1 MPFFGRL
8 LRMNPAYQQIL
19 PTMKFPVS
27 LRAFYF
33 ALLSLALVGAAQK
46 AAAHGV
52 QVAYGTTPTGFVR
65 IYIEHWH
72 GALAPGNLG
81 ANDNI
86 NVSVTAGAV
95 TNSLNVNV
103 SGTVNNTTL
112 ANLPGLTAA
121 PIVLST
127 GSRANTERNWGY
139 WDFAPGSCNQPISI
153 TINGGNSVIFT
164 EQSANIYPVT
174 IAAQTFTDQA
184 GPVIT
189 APNLTVPGGCLGT
202 NVNFS
207 ATVVDDCDPN
217 PTVTYSHTSGS
228 FFQVGT
234 TPVTVTAR
242 DNTGKTTVK
251 TFNVTVFVNDTTPPV
266 LTVPAP
272 ISVNTAPGLCGAN
285 VTFATSATDNCST
298 ATVLNTPA
306 SGSFFAKG
314 TTSVKSVATDA
325 NGNSTTKFFNVTVA
339 DSQAPTI
346 TAPADI
352 VANTAAGTCAATV
365 SFAATASDNCPGV
378 SISYSTNPGTSFA
391 KGSTVVTATATDA
404 AGLTA
409 TATFTVTVVDAQA
422 PTITTSASAATVAC
436 NANSAAALS
445 TWLANNG
452 GAVAADACG
461 PVTWSNNFSALS
473 GSCGTTGAAT
483 VVFTATDG
491 SGNKATTT
499 ATFTVVDTTAPTITT
514 AAAALTLESS
524 GAGTT
529 AAISAWLASNG
540 GASATDSC
548 STVTW
553 SNNYSGLT
561 DGCGVTGTATVI
573 FVATDACGN
582 FSKTQATITVV
593 DTTAP
598 TLTAASDLAVQSDGA
613 GNLVALNTWLANHG
627 GATASDA
634 GGLVTWT
641 NNFAS
646 VSDGCGTTGSATVTF
661 TAIDECGNAATTTA
675 TFTIKD
681 TIAPAINTTAA
692 NQTVESDG
700 AGNVAALSAWLAG
713 FGGATAS
720 DVGSAVSMSHNY
732 VAGSLSD
739 GCGASGAV
747 TVTFT
752 ATDACGNA
760 SSSTASFTIVDTVKP
775 VLTSNV
781 RNISP
786 NEKPIT
792 FTVSS
797 TDIGGTA
804 TPTITNVTATRVNG
818 SNKTLDKTGPYKH
831 SVSGNKVTI
840 ETSGGVD
847 TVWTISTSAVDECGN
862 VATAQFLVYV
872 VNPTLTK

>member
-1 MPFFGRL
+1 
-8 LRMNPAYQQIL
+8 
-19 PTMKFPVS
+19 MKFIAS
-27 LRAFYF
+27 LKATRLALFAF
-33 ALLSLALVGAAQK
+33 ALLGVAQK
-46 AAAHGV
+46 ADAHGV

-72 GALAPGNLG
+72 GALAPSNLG
-81 ANDNI
+81 ASDDI
-86 NVSVTAGAV
+86 NVTVTTSSGSS
-95 TNSLNVNV
+95 TFNVDV

-112 ANLPGLTAA
+112 ANLPGLTGA
-121 PIVLST
+121 PVVLSA
-127 GSRANTERNWGY
+127 GPSANTERNWGY
-139 WDFAPGSCNQPISI
+139 WDFAPGTCNQPISI
-153 TINGGNSVIFT
+153 RINQGNSVIFS
-164 EQSANIYPVT
+164 EESANIYPVT

-189 APNLTVPGGCLGT
+189 APNVTVPGGCLGT
-202 NVNFS
+202 NVNYS
-207 ATVVDDCDPN
+207 VSVTDDCDPN
-217 PTVTYSHTSGS
+217 PAVTYSIPSGS
-228 FFQVGT
+228 FFNVGT

-242 DNTGKTTVK
+242 DNTGKVTVK
-251 TFNVTVFVNDTTPPV
+251 TFNVIVFVNDTTAPV
-266 LTVPAP
+266 LTVPASF
-272 ISVNTAPGLCGAN
+272 SVNAAAGLCGAN
-285 VTFATSATDNCST
+285 VTFTTSATDDCST
-298 ATVLNTPA
+298 ATVVNTPA

-314 TTSVKSVATDA
+314 TTSVRSVATDA
-325 NGNSTTKFFNVTVA
+325 NGNSTTKFFNVTVV
-339 DSQAPTI
+339 DTQAPTI
-346 TAPADI
+346 TAPANI

-365 SFAATASDNCPGV
+365 NFAATASDNCPGV
-378 SISYSTNPGTSFA
+378 SISYSKNPGTSFA

-409 TATFTVTVVDAQA
+409 TATFTVTVVDTQA
-422 PTITTSASAATVAC
+422 PTITTAATGATVAC
-436 NANSAAALS
+436 DANTAAALS
-445 TWLANNG
+445 AWLASNG
-452 GAVAADACG
+452 GAAAVDACG
-461 PVTWSNNFSALS
+461 PVTWSNNFSGLS
-473 GSCGTTGAAT
+473 GSCGAAGAAT
-483 VVFTATDG
+483 VVFAATDL
-491 SGNKATTT
+491 SGNTTTTT

-514 AAAALTLESS
+514 AASALTLESA
-524 GAGTT
+524 GASTT

-553 SNNYSGLT
+553 SNDYSGLT
-561 DGCGVTGTATVI
+561 DGCGATGTATVI
-573 FVATDACGN
+573 FVAKDACGN
-582 FSKTQATITVV
+582 YAKTQATITVV
-593 DTTAP
+593 DTKAP
-598 TLTAASDLAVQSDGA
+598 TLTAASDLTVQSDGA
-613 GNLVALNTWLANHG
+613 GNLAALNTWLANHG
-627 GATASDA
+627 GATATDI

-661 TAIDECGNAATTTA
+661 TATDECGNAASTTA

-681 TIAPAINTTAA
+681 TIAPTINTAAA

-700 AGNVAALSAWLAG
+700 AGNVAALSAWLAS

-720 DVGSAVSMSHNY
+720 DVGSAVTMSHNY

-739 GCGASGAV
+739 GCGSTGAV

-760 SSSTASFTIVDTVKP
+760 SSSTATFTIVDTTKP

-786 NEKPIT
+786 NERPVT

-797 TDIGGTA
+797 SDIGGTS
-804 TPTITNVTATRVNG
+804 TPTITSVTATRVNG
-818 SNKTLDKTGPYKH
+818 SGKTLNKTEPYKH

-840 ETSGGVD
+840 EISGGVD
-847 TVWTISTSAVDECGN
+847 TVWTISASAVDECGN
-862 VATAQFLVYV
+862 VATAQFVVNV

>member
-1 MPFFGRL
+1 MKLFVSMKATRL
-8 LRMNPAYQQIL
+8 ALFA
-19 PTMKFPVS
+19 
-27 LRAFYF
+27 F
-33 ALLSLALVGAAQK
+33 ALLGVAQK
-46 AAAHGV
+46 ADAHGV

-72 GALAPGNLG
+72 GALSPGNLG
-81 ANDNI
+81 TNDNI
-86 NVSVTAGAV
+86 NVTVTTG
-95 TNSLNVNV
+95 TGSSSFNVNV
-103 SGTVNNTTL
+103 SGTVNNSTL

-121 PIVLST
+121 PVVLSA
-127 GSRANTERNWGY
+127 GPSANTERNWGY
-139 WDFAPGSCNQPISI
+139 WDFAPGTCNQPISI
-153 TINGGNSVIFT
+153 RINQGNSVIFT
-164 EQSANIYPVT
+164 EESANIYPVT

-189 APNLTVPGGCLGT
+189 APNLTVAGGCNGT
-202 NVNFS
+202 TVNYS
-207 ATVVDDCDPN
+207 VSVTDDCDPN
-217 PTVTYSHTSGS
+217 PTVTYSKASGS
-228 FFQVGT
+228 FFPVGT
-234 TPVTVTAR
+234 TAVTVTAT

-266 LTVPAP
+266 LTVPASF
-272 ISVNTAPGLCGAN
+272 SVNNAIGLCGAN
-285 VTFATSATDNCST
+285 VSFSTSATDNCST
-298 ATVLNTPA
+298 ATVVNSPA
-306 SGSFFAKG
+306 SGSFFPKG
-314 TTSVKSVATDA
+314 NTTVTSTATDA
-325 NGNSTTKFFNVTVA
+325 NGNVAVKTFVITVV
-339 DSQAPTI
+339 DTQAPTI
-346 TAPADI
+346 TAPGNI
-352 VANTAAGTCAATV
+352 TVNAATGTCAANV
-365 SFAATASDNCPGV
+365 SFTATAADNCPGV
-378 SISYSTNPGTSFA
+378 SISYSKNPGTSFA

-409 TATFTVTVVDAQA
+409 STTFTVTVVDVQP
-422 PTITTSASAATVAC
+422 PTITTGASSATVAC
-436 NANSAAALS
+436 NAGSAAALS
-445 TWLANNG
+445 AWLASNG
-452 GAVAADACG
+452 GAVAVDACG
-461 PVTWSNNFSALS
+461 PVMWSNNFSALN
-473 GSCGTTGAAT
+473 GSCGATGAAT
-483 VVFTATDG
+483 VIFTATDG
-491 SGNKATTT
+491 SGNKSTTT

-514 AAAALTLESS
+514 AASALTLESS
-524 GAGTT
+524 GASTT

-548 STVTW
+548 SAVTW
-553 SNNYSGLT
+553 SNNYAGLS
-561 DGCGVTGTATVI
+561 DGCGATGTATVI

-582 FSKTQATITVV
+582 ISKTQATITVV

-598 TLTAASDLAVQSDGA
+598 TLTAASNLTVQSDGA
-613 GNLVALNTWLANHG
+613 GNLAALNTWLAGNG
-627 GATASDA
+627 GATGTDI

-661 TAIDECGNAATTTA
+661 TATDECGNAVSTTA

-681 TIAPAINTTAA
+681 TIAPTINTAAA

-700 AGNVAALSAWLAG
+700 AGNVAALSAWLAS

-720 DVGSAVSMSHNY
+720 DVGSAVTMSHNY

-739 GCGASGAV
+739 GCGATGAV

-760 SSSTASFTIVDTVKP
+760 SSSTATFTIVDTVKP

-786 NEKPIT
+786 NERPIT
-792 FTVSS
+792 FTISS
-797 TDIGGTA
+797 SDIGGTS
-804 TPTITNVTATRVNG
+804 TPTITSVTATRVNG
-818 SNKTLDKTGPYKH
+818 SGKTLDKTGPYKH

-840 ETSGGVD
+840 EISGGVD
-847 TVWTISTSAVDECGN
+847 TVWTISGSAVDECGN